1 MLPTPIPDQ
10 EIWPGAVRLVVG
22 APGGSLTGDG
32 SSVDQ
37 ATAVEVLVDRGQ
49 NTGAPRCCV
58 RFELEPGDL
67 DKLAAGGTVWLSV
80 YGPLPVFCMDVKA
93 PGE

>member
-1 MLPTPIPDQ
+1 VRPTPIPDA
-10 EIWPGAVRLVVG
+10 EIWPGAVRLVLA
-22 APGGSLTGDG
+22 APSGDLTGDG

-37 ATAVEVLVDRGQ
+37 AAAVEILVDRGQ

-58 RFELEPGDL
+58 RFELESGDL
-67 DKLAAGGTVWLSV
+67 EKLTAGGTVWLSV
-80 YGPLPVFCMDVKA
+80 YGRLPVFCMDVKG